1 MRGSSDR
8 TPSDAAEQNELFNH
22 DAGFNLWRTQVVF
35 GVVSS
40 DVLRA
45 VAAAEVARPAMQG
58 DRMTALASHLVG
70 QRRCPPP
77 ASLSH

>member
-1 MRGSSDR
+1 M
-8 TPSDAAEQNELFNH
+8 
-22 DAGFNLWRTQVVF
+22 
-35 GVVSS
+35 VSS

-58 DRMTALASHLVG
+58 DRMTALASHLVC

-77 ASLSH
+77 AFPFSLVPKSPSL